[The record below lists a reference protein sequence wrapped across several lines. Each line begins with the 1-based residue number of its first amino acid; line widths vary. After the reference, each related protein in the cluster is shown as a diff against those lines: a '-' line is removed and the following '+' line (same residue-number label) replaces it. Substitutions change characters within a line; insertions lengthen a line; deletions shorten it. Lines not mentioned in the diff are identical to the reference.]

1 MQWVPVR
8 RDGSTPRF
16 ALGVDPEPV
25 EGSTELAEVRR
36 RTRKTL
42 RACRPQSSLLSPYR
56 WSERDDLRIWRP
68 VPSHS
73 LGPVTKNSLGV
84 SLKGP
89 LAARRAEI
97 VSGPLIGRGSRG
109 LPFIHGHAADWINRH
124 RVHTETVRG
133 KGVDRPLGVRERPR
147 VRRP

>member
-25 EGSTELAEVRR
+25 DGSTELAEVRR

-42 RACRPQSSLLSPYR
+42 RACRPQSSLLSPQR
-56 WSERDDLRIWRP
+56 WPERDHLRSRCR

-73 LGPVTKNSLGV
+73 LGPVTKNSFGV

-89 LAARRAEI
+89 LAAWCAEI
-97 VSGPLIGRGSRG
+97 VSRSLIDRCGRG
-109 LPFIHGHAADWINRH
+109 LLFINSHAADRINRH
-124 RVHTETVRG
+124 GGSSTES
-133 KGVDRPLGVRERPR
+133 
-147 VRRP
+147 